1 MRRLSFLAAIFV
13 LALFTGGL
21 LTGDDSKVVVQ
32 DKKDEPVKFKGILP
46 QNWKKLG
53 LTDEQ
58 TQKVYKAQTEYRTKI
73 DRLEEQIK
81 TLKTEEK
88 ADMYKVLTDAQ
99 KARLK
104 EINEGKTPPD
114 GK

>member
-1 MRRLSFLAAIFV
+1 MRRLSLLAALFV

-21 LTGDDSKVVVQ
+21 LTGDDNKVVFQ
-32 DKKDEPVKFKGILP
+32 DKKEDPVKYKGILP

-58 TQKVYKAQTEYRTKI
+58 TQKVYKVQTEYGAKI
-73 DRLEEQIK
+73 DQLEAKIK
-81 TLKTEEK
+81 ALKAEEK